1 MPQKILIVEDSSLQ
15 SKFYYIVLNDY
26 PKCELFFT
34 ANRLETLN
42 LMDLQ
47 KDIDLIISDINTPI
61 M

>member
-15 SKFYYIVLNDY
+15 TKFYYIVLNNY
-26 PKCELFFT
+26 PKCGFFFT
-34 ANRLETLN
+34 ANRLETMN